1 MAREKKEYRELTV
14 GEARGCRSG
23 IPALKI
29 QGVWFQD
36 LGFNIGD
43 PVLVKCEDGR
53 IIISV
58 DEELIKEREEE
69 RAFMEVETRKLEAKF
84 AEEKRRLKQLC
95 VAERKVGFRA

>member
-1 MAREKKEYRELTV
+1 MAREKKEYRELTI

-58 DEELIKEREEE
+58 DEELIKEREEK
-69 RAFMEVETRKLEAKF
+69 RAFMEAETKKLEAKF

-95 VAERKVGFRA
+95 VAERKAGFRA

>member
-1 MAREKKEYRELTV
+1 MAREKKKYRELTV

-58 DEELIKEREEE
+58 DENLIKEREEE
-69 RAFMEVETRKLEAKF
+69 RAFLEAETRKLEAKF
-84 AEEKRRLKQLC
+84 AKEKKKLKQLC
-95 VAERKVGFRA
+95 VAEREAGFRA

>member
-1 MAREKKEYRELTV
+1 MAREKKKYRELTV

-58 DEELIKEREEE
+58 DENLIKEREEE
-69 RAFMEVETRKLEAKF
+69 RAFMEAETRKLEAKF

>member
-1 MAREKKEYRELTV
+1 MAREKKGYRELTI

-29 QGVWFQD
+29 QGVWFQE
-36 LGFNIGD
+36 LGFHIGD

-58 DEELIKEREEE
+58 DEGLIKEREEK
-69 RAFMEVETRKLEAKF
+69 RAFMEAETRKLEARF
-84 AEEKRRLKQLC
+84 AEEKRRLQQLC
-95 VAERKVGFRA
+95 VAERKAGFTT